1 MKKLMFL
8 SASLLLVVFFSSC
21 GKDLGALT
29 SSNFKANPSPLEVK
43 AGVVNVDI
51 TGQIPAK
58 YFNKNAVLTV
68 TPVLKYGSGSVKGTP
83 KVLQGEKVKANNQ
96 KIYYKTGGNF
106 SLSASYNYIPE
117 MLVSELVLEFDV
129 TQKKKTY
136 KLPSVKIADGVIAT
150 STLLSTKAGET
161 GPVIIADKFQRIIE
175 EKEGANILFLIQ
187 QAQLRKSE
195 TNSASMND
203 FLKKVKEVQNSE
215 SLQVNKLEIAGYASP
230 DGPFSMNKGLS
241 EKRQKVTEDYIK
253 RQLKKLKTSVPVS
266 SEITAEDW
274 DGFKQLVEASNI
286 EDKNTILRVLSSY
299 NDPEQRE
306 REIKNL
312 AAAYK
317 SLADDVLPQLR
328 RARITLV
335 YNVVG
340 KSDEEIKEL
349 LASNPSALSVEELLY
364 AATLTEDL
372 NQKASVYEK
381 AINQFPEDVRG
392 YNNLGIVRF
401 RQNDLN
407 KAEEMLL
414 KAAAKA
420 PASADV
426 NYNLGLTSLAKGEWM
441 KAENYFAKA
450 TGTSGN
456 LNTATGALYTAKGD
470 YSKAKTAFASEA
482 TNNAGLV
489 QILNADYSGAM
500 KTLNAVEKPDATTAY
515 LKAIVGARTND
526 KDQVYKNLKQAVSLD
541 KSLAQKAMKDIEF
554 SKFASDSAFLNVLK

>member
-187 QAQLRKSE
+187 QAHC
-195 TNSASMND
+195 
-203 FLKKVKEVQNSE
+203 
-215 SLQVNKLEIAGYASP
+215 
-230 DGPFSMNKGLS
+230 
-241 EKRQKVTEDYIK
+241 
-253 RQLKKLKTSVPVS
+253 
-266 SEITAEDW
+266 
-274 DGFKQLVEASNI
+274 
-286 EDKNTILRVLSSY
+286 
-299 NDPEQRE
+299 
-306 REIKNL
+306 
-312 AAAYK
+312 
-317 SLADDVLPQLR
+317 
-328 RARITLV
+328 
-335 YNVVG
+335 
-340 KSDEEIKEL
+340 
-349 LASNPSALSVEELLY
+349 
-364 AATLTEDL
+364 
-372 NQKASVYEK
+372 
-381 AINQFPEDVRG
+381 
-392 YNNLGIVRF
+392 
-401 RQNDLN
+401 
-407 KAEEMLL
+407 
-414 KAAAKA
+414 AKA
-420 PASADV
+420 RP
-426 NYNLGLTSLAKGEWM
+426 
-441 KAENYFAKA
+441 
-450 TGTSGN
+450 
-456 LNTATGALYTAKGD
+456 
-470 YSKAKTAFASEA
+470 
-482 TNNAGLV
+482 
-489 QILNADYSGAM
+489 IL
-500 KTLNAVEKPDATTAY
+500 L
-515 LKAIVGARTND
+515 R
-526 KDQVYKNLKQAVSLD
+526 
-541 KSLAQKAMKDIEF
+541 
-554 SKFASDSAFLNVLK
+554 